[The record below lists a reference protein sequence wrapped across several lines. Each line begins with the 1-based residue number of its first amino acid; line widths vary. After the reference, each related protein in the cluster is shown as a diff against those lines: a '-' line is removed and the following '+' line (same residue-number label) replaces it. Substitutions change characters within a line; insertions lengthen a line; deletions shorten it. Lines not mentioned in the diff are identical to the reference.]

1 MELMS
6 LSVTPRTATGK
17 GVARKL
23 RRDGLV
29 PAVCYGLA
37 KPALPLTV
45 VPKVLGKLLKGPL
58 GRNVV
63 LNLAVDGEATPRM
76 VVLRDITVHPV
87 RRTFEHVDF
96 LEVTEDSRLVLDVPV
111 VLEGRSAGE
120 KAGGK
125 MRQVLRVLRVECTP
139 RNVPSAIMID
149 VSPLEIGSTLY
160 VEEIPFPE
168 GVKPA
173 MRGHVPVVTVR
184 LGRGDEGDEGAA
196 PAAAAAE
203 GEAKAESKD

>member
-23 RRDGLV
+23 RRDGFV
-29 PAVCYGLA
+29 PAVCYGLK
-37 KPALPLTV
+37 KPAQPLTV
-45 VPKVLGKLLKGPL
+45 VPKALGKLLKGPL

-63 LNLAVDGEATPRM
+63 FNLAVDGEAAPRM

-96 LEVTEDSRLVLDVPV
+96 LEVVDDSKLVVDVPV
-111 VLEGRSAGE
+111 ILDGRSAGE
-120 KAGGK
+120 KVGGK
-125 MRQVLRVLRVECTP
+125 MRQVLRVLRVECSPGT
-139 RNVPSAIMID
+139 VPAAITID
-149 VSPLEIGSTLY
+149 VSPLEIGATLY
-160 VEEIPFPE
+160 VEDIPFPE

-173 MRGHVPVVTVR
+173 GRGHVPVVTVR
-184 LGRGDEGDEGAA
+184 LGRGEDGAPEGAA
-196 PAAAAAE
+196 
-203 GEAKAESKD
+203 EAKA